1 MKLIPTICSQSKVL
15 HTRERKLTASIFPEV
30 PQQQGCLSQNQQKKK
45 KKKKKKKK
53 PKYKE

>member
-45 KKKKKKKK
+45 KKKKKNSTKL
-53 PKYKE
+53 